1 MVRRTHFDDD
11 KDKYFDLW
19 CRVIGQIGEQYG
31 LSVAGYWFDDAT
43 FTYYP
48 FNAPWAKMAATSK
61 QGNPDRLVSFNSW
74 ILPKV
79 SGFYEVF
86 AGENDFSEEMID
98 GFGFLPVDGTKKF
111 TGGPQSGLQ
120 GQITTIINGDWGH
133 FKVNTPISL
142 PRYSPDTM
150 ITKLRNAISRR
161 NVPTFD
167 VEVYQD
173 GRISPETLA
182 LFKEIRRAI
191 KPTKE
196 E

>member
-1 MVRRTHFDDD
+1 
-11 KDKYFDLW
+11 
-19 CRVIGQIGEQYG
+19 
-31 LSVAGYWFDDAT
+31 
-43 FTYYP
+43 
-48 FNAPWAKMAATSK
+48 MAAASK
-61 QGNPDRLVSFNSW
+61 HGNPDRLVSYNSW

-79 SGFYEVF
+79 SDFYEVF
-86 AGENDFSEEMID
+86 AGENDFSAEMIN
-98 GFGFLPVDGTKKF
+98 GFGFLPQDGTGKF

-133 FKVNTPISL
+133 FKVNTPISP

-150 ITKLRNAISRR
+150 IARIPDAISRR

-173 GRISPETLA
+173 GRISPETLT

-191 KPTKE
+191 KPTE
-196 E
+196 GE

>member
-1 MVRRTHFDDD
+1 
-11 KDKYFDLW
+11 
-19 CRVIGQIGEQYG
+19 
-31 LSVAGYWFDDAT
+31 
-43 FTYYP
+43 
-48 FNAPWAKMAATSK
+48 MAAASK
-61 QGNPDRLVSFNSW
+61 QGNPKRLVSYNSW

-79 SGFYEVF
+79 NDFYEVF
-86 AGENDFSEEMID
+86 AGENDFSAEMIN
-98 GFGFLPVDGTKKF
+98 GFGFLPVNGTGKF

-142 PRYSPDTM
+142 PRYSPDRM
-150 ITKLRNAISRR
+150 ITKLRDAISRR

-173 GRISPETLA
+173 GRISTETLA

-191 KPTKE
+191 KPTKAE
-196 E
+196 